1 MHLSRSRRAAAGIAG
16 IALAASVSVPASAA
30 PKTGADAVPTPHL
43 GWYKCYEIAECATVR
58 LPLDYRRPR
67 GATTEIAIL
76 RVKAKDQKH
85 KIGSLFV
92 NPGGPGGSATDFALS
107 APYFLSEAIL
117 QKFDVV
123 GVDPRGIGASSAI
136 KCFTS
141 VKAQTEVIGKLSVAF
156 PVGKKQE
163 TTYAA
168 GARELGKACSSTGR
182 PLSGAM
188 STAEVARDMDVV
200 RRAVG
205 DKKLT
210 YLGFSYGTALG
221 EYYASLFPDGIRA
234 LAIDG
239 NLDPRGWVGDGR
251 AGDQILDA
259 RLHSAEGAYRALKEI
274 FKRCDKA
281 GEEYCA
287 FAAGNPEAN
296 FAAIA
301 KSLKA
306 KPVKVTDE
314 SGTYEV
320 TYADFVGAELS
331 LLYSPYAGENTM
343 QLAAD
348 VAALIKGGSSATAAE
363 ARASVLQRIRT
374 ARAIGYDFPYDN
386 GYESTMG
393 VLCTDG
399 IHPRNA
405 ASWAAATDARDRQ
418 TPYFG
423 KVWGYLDA
431 PCARDTWTV
440 HDEDAYRGPFDK
452 RTSAPVL
459 LIGNRWDPAT
469 NYDSSVAMSR
479 VLPNARLLSS
489 DNWGHTA
496 YGTGACATGAIDG
509 YLLRVALP
517 ARGTVCAADH
527 QPFTEPIDSGDA
539 PAVATTTAATEGK
552 RLPRVVAPLP
562 ASILVGGR

>member
-1 MHLSRSRRAAAGIAG
+1 MHLSRSRLVAAGITG

-30 PKTGADAVPTPHL
+30 APRTGVDAVPTPRL

-58 LPLDYRRPR
+58 LPLDYDRPN
-67 GATTEIAIL
+67 GATTEVAVL
-76 RVKAKDQKH
+76 RVKAKDQQH
-85 KIGSLFV
+85 RIGSLFV
-92 NPGGPGGSATDFALS
+92 NPGGPGGSATSFALS
-107 APYFLSEAIL
+107 APYFLSESIL
-117 QKFDVV
+117 QKFDIV
-123 GVDPRGIGASSAI
+123 GVDPRGIGASANI
-136 KCFTS
+136 KCFRS
-141 VKAQTEVIGKLSVAF
+141 VKAQTAVIDKLNVAF
-156 PVGKKQE
+156 PVGKKE
-163 TTYAA
+163 EATYAA
-168 GARELGKACSSTGR
+168 GARELGKACSSTGK

-188 STAEVARDMDVV
+188 STTEVARDMDVV

-221 EYYASLFPDGIRA
+221 EYYANLFPDRVRA

-239 NLDPRGWVGDGR
+239 NLDPRAWVGAGK

-259 RLHSAEGAYRALKEI
+259 RLHSADGAYRALKEI

-281 GEEYCA
+281 GEKYCA
-287 FAAGNPEAN
+287 FAAGDPEKN

-306 KPVKVTDE
+306 KPIVVTDD
-314 SGTYEV
+314 SGTYQV
-320 TYADFVGAELS
+320 TYADFIGAELS
-331 LLYSPYAGENTM
+331 LLYSPYAGEETM

-348 VAALIKGGSSATAAE
+348 AAALIKGGSPATAA
-363 ARASVLQRIRT
+363 RAAVLGRIR
-374 ARAIGYDFPYDN
+374 AAKAVGYDFPYDN

-393 VLCTDG
+393 VVCTDG
-399 IHPRNA
+399 THPRNA
-405 ASWAAATDARDRQ
+405 ASWPAATTARERQ
-418 TPYFG
+418 APYFG

-440 HDEDAYRGPFDK
+440 RDEDAYRGPFNK

-459 LIGNRWDPAT
+459 LVGNFWDPAT

-479 VLPNARLLSS
+479 QLPNSRLLSS

-496 YGTGACATGAIDG
+496 YGTGVCATDAIDS

-517 ARGTVCAADH
+517 AKGTVCAAEH
-527 QPFTEPIDSGDA
+527 QPFTEPIDTGDT
-539 PAVATTTAATEGK
+539 PATATTLAATAGK
-552 RLPRVVAPLP
+552 RLPPVVAPRP
-562 ASILVGGR
+562 ASILVGGH

>member
-1 MHLSRSRRAAAGIAG
+1 MAAGIAG
-16 IALAASVSVPASAA
+16 IALAASVSVPALAA
-30 PKTGADAVPTPHL
+30 RKTGVDAVPTPKL
-43 GWYKCYEIAECATVR
+43 GWYKCYEIAECATVQ
-58 LPLDYRRPR
+58 LPLDYDRPT
-67 GATTEIAIL
+67 GAKTEIAVL

-92 NPGGPGGSATDFALS
+92 NPGGPGGSATSFALS
-107 APYFLSEAIL
+107 APYFLSESIL

-123 GVDPRGIGASSAI
+123 GVDPRGIGASANI
-136 KCFTS
+136 KCFRS
-141 VKAQTEVIGKLSVAF
+141 VKDQTTVIDKLNVAF

-163 TTYAA
+163 ATYAA
-168 GARELGKACSSTGR
+168 GARELGKACSSTGK

-221 EYYASLFPDGIRA
+221 EYYAGLFPGRIRA

-239 NLDPRGWVGDGR
+239 NLDPRAWVGAGK

-259 RLHSAEGAYRALKEI
+259 RLHSADGAYRALKEI

-287 FAAGNPEAN
+287 FAAGNPEKN

-306 KPVKVTDE
+306 KPIEVTDE
-314 SGTYEV
+314 SGTYKI

-348 VAALIKGGSSATAAE
+348 VAALIKGGSTAAVSA
-363 ARASVLQRIRT
+363 ARASVLQRIQT

-393 VLCTDG
+393 VVCTDG
-399 IHPRNA
+399 VHPKNA
-405 ASWAAATDARDRQ
+405 ASWAAKTDVRERQ
-418 TPYFG
+418 APYFG

-440 HDEDAYRGPFDK
+440 RDEDAYRGPFNK

-459 LIGNRWDPAT
+459 LIGNYWDPAT

-479 VLPNARLLSS
+479 QLPNSRLLSS

-496 YGTGACATGAIDG
+496 YGTGACATNAIDG
-509 YLLRVALP
+509 YLLSVALP
-517 ARGTVCAADH
+517 AKGTVCAAEH
-527 QPFTEPIDSGDA
+527 QPFTEPLDTGDS
-539 PAVATTTAATEGK
+539 PAVATTMAATAGK
-552 RLPRVVAPLP
+552 RLPAVVAPLP
-562 ASILVGGR
+562 ASILVGDR